1 MLIVAGGTEDG
12 KTSLDSTE
20 LFIKNKWTPGES
32 LPHALR
38 GLRGYSLDGYF
49 YIFGTNIYN
58 PAHNFSGINQR
69 SFLGGMDNND
79 NAKKEILKYYNDKW
93 IEFGNMSVSRH
104 NHAVSIVSP
113 EDITE
118 FCSAINQ

>member
-1 MLIVAGGTEDG
+1 
-12 KTSLDSTE
+12 
-20 LFIKNKWTPGES
+20 
-32 LPHALR
+32 
-38 GLRGYSLDGYF
+38 
-49 YIFGTNIYN
+49 
-58 PAHNFSGINQR
+58 
-69 SFLGGMDNND
+69 MDNND

-104 NHAVSIVSP
+104 NHAVSIVNT